1 MSGNNTGTGSP
12 VQTTMDAV
20 VAAWESTV
28 HKIRQCKKEAQAQ
41 LEELAGLGPAAEDAL
56 PQFETSTAV
65 LAAIAASP
73 APVSPAIAAESEG
86 EDVDNKK
93 DEGKEKD
100 VDTSA
105 ITATTQTKSVGSRK
119 SRFGTI
125 SSKKDVKGKDKAI
138 SKSPSPETFSPKTLS
153 KMTKIV
159 KNGRLVGRLPLIKPI
174 STLKLASLSA
184 AIQSGS
190 TPGPPSSK
198 QRPITPEPVSET
210 EESETEYLSVL
221 EFNHGLS
228 SPPDASST
236 PGHALAT
243 AAVVT
248 AGTSG
253 DHIPLE
259 DQEQPIVSIKD
270 GEHEVETLDCGP
282 TTTTA
287 EASNSAGKSESVSG
301 TNITSSDGVN
311 EGQGG
316 TIDERKT
323 KEKVDN
329 SGTPTKTSTAS
340 KSGSVTKSRKNNK
353 ENQPFSR
360 HSPSPRVSYEH
371 ALNSIS
377 SNKNV
382 EEEII
387 VKAKDNAQ
395 AVGYPTHNRTTTATT
410 EDVNGKEEVIVI
422 TTTTTTTEDVNNNK
436 SASASSST
444 SGPGSIP
451 SKKDPKGK
459 GKAKAVFPP
468 PSTLPPPLILSA
480 SAGPSSTSA
489 AGPSSPKISVSNVNP
504 RKRAREDSEYGN
516 ENHNA
521 NNHHNLGNPSS
532 LSAQIT
538 KIYSREQQH

>member
-20 VAAWESTV
+20 VTAWESTV

-73 APVSPAIAAESEG
+73 APVSPVP
-86 EDVDNKK
+86 DVDNKK

-125 SSKKDVKGKDKAI
+125 SSKKD
-138 SKSPSPETFSPKTLS
+138 TLS

-360 HSPSPRVSYEH
+360 HSSSPRVSYEH

-377 SNKNV
+377 SNENV

-422 TTTTTTTEDVNNNK
+422 TTTTTATEDVNNNK

-468 PSTLPPPLILSA
+468 PSTFPPPLILSA